1 MIFYIVARGLKKR
14 NQKNDS
20 KTDGDVRVDSY
31 QSVRRAWLNKRGLHM
46 NIFEALRQS
55 HEIQRDLA
63 RQLTQTSGDSP
74 ERRAI
79 FEQLKNELFAHA
91 VAEDRYFYIPL
102 MMTDSGLNITRHA
115 LAEHHEMDE
124 LLEQLTETEMSNTGW
139 LAIAKQ
145 LSDKVH
151 HHLKEEE
158 HGFFQQAGKILSE
171 QQKQSLAKQYLA
183 EYEKYQQM
191 SKDSLV

>member
-1 MIFYIVARGLKKR
+1 MILYTVARGLKNEIKT
-14 NQKNDS
+14 DS
-20 KTDGDVRVDSY
+20 KTDVDVRVDSY

-74 ERRAI
+74 ERRAV

-102 MMTDSGLNITRHA
+102 MMTDAGLNITRHA
-115 LAEHHEMDE
+115 LAEHHQMDE

>member
-1 MIFYIVARGLKKR
+1 MILYIVARGLKNEIKT
-14 NQKNDS
+14 DS
-20 KTDGDVRVDSY
+20 KTDVDVRVDSY

-74 ERRAI
+74 ERRAV

-102 MMTDSGLNITRHA
+102 MMTDAGLNITRHA
-115 LAEHHEMDE
+115 LAEHHQMDE

-191 SKDSLV
+191 SKNSLV